1 MMVTLQPFIQYQN
14 SMETMKTF
22 DFWWWLK
29 WKGPI
34 LCILNDKN
42 LLQSLT
48 NRVLHTWHRRQ
59 RKILFPEN
67 YWEPQ
72 NMAINCGCQKK
83 SHRWDRIY
91 FSFGPQIIEQWK
103 LAAFWHS
110 VTIWAVGKKM
120 SAVIHK
126 TTLNSHQ
133 FQSQPKTGHYQAKVV
148 KNIQKNSNMDPSLI
162 FVYKLLHCT
171 CGKMA

>member
-1 MMVTLQPFIQYQN
+1 MDNAFICTWTQCQYIFFYGVHSLDLNDSSLMMVTLQPFIQYQN

-67 YWEPQ
+67 YREPQ
-72 NMAINCGCQKK
+72 NMTINCGFQKK
-83 SHRWDRIY
+83 SSMGQNT
-91 FSFGPQIIEQWK
+91 FF
-103 LAAFWHS
+103 
-110 VTIWAVGKKM
+110 IW
-120 SAVIHK
+120 SANNWTMEI
-126 TTLNSHQ
+126 
-133 FQSQPKTGHYQAKVV
+133 GR
-148 KNIQKNSNMDPSLI
+148 
-162 FVYKLLHCT
+162 LLTQRHNLS
-171 CGKMA
+171 GW